1 MNAEE
6 LKNAILISLG
16 KISDKW
22 AERDELTDGASYAIT
37 GSVNGAVDGCSFSL
51 PIDCTLT
58 VGHESVKASSATP
71 KQANIVAAILS
82 KLNTATR
89 TKIVQDL
96 LDEYRETRD
105 IAASEHMI
113 EMADMLLSGLR
124 EAKQVTQRG
133 AVRVNTPT
141 KDCMIEL
148 AEVA

>member
-1 MNAEE
+1 MNAVE
-6 LKNAILISLG
+6 LEAAVLTTLG
-16 KISDKW
+16 KLSDKW
-22 AERDELTDGASYAIT
+22 AERDELTDGASYDIT
-37 GSVNGAVDGCSFSL
+37 GTVAGTIDGHAFSM

-58 VGHESVKASSATP
+58 VGHESVKASSVTP
-71 KQANIVAAILS
+71 KQTNIVAAILA

-96 LDEYRETRD
+96 LDEYRETHD
-105 IAASEHMI
+105 VAASEHMV

-141 KDCMIEL
+141 KECEIQL